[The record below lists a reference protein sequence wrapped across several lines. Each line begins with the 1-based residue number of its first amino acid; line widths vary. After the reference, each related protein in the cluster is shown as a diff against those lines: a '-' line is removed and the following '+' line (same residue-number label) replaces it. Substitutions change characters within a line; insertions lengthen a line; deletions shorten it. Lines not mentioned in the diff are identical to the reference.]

1 MEDSNLVPDG
11 LEFCERHGTDIT
23 KAGCGECL
31 ADPVEA
37 PESDPQPLWP
47 IVGPDITPTPEMIA
61 RGAFGN
67 GAWDLTD
74 ASVELAY
81 EQRAAQI
88 KEDKDERRK
97 FFNEAAKD
105 ALADAIEFHHRLVKR
120 GLEIMEKVEA
130 GEALS
135 RTDTTILQM
144 AQKSTK
150 ELADRGMGRATAAQQ
165 ESAET
170 GLLSLLIRKDPQRDA

>member
-1 MEDSNLVPDG
+1 MEDSDLSPD
-11 LEFCERHGTDIT
+11 E
-23 KAGCGECL
+23 
-31 ADPVEA
+31 PVEA
-37 PESDPQPLWP
+37 PVGDPEPLWP
-47 IVGPDITPTPEMIA
+47 VVGVDRTPTPEMIA

-81 EQRAAQI
+81 EQRAQQI

-105 ALADAIEFHHRLVKR
+105 ALADAVLFHHRIVKR
-120 GLEIMEKVEA
+120 GLEVMDKVEN
-130 GEALS
+130 GDPLS
-135 RTDTTILQM
+135 RTDSAILQM
-144 AQKSTK
+144 AQKSSK

-165 ESAET
+165 ETAET
-170 GLLSLLIRKDPQRDA
+170 GLLSLLIRKDAPGDA